1 MVDDNITQDDLETA
15 AEMFVYLHGCPGI
28 HGSTLSVEE
37 RWFEI
42 WYLFYSELF
51 RTKSPRLIIL
61 TLNRLR
67 RKSFE
72 IKEYDFKLNQKL
84 LHKVVKVLSLK
95 HENIGSLIPGNIS
108 NAKEEDQNIETSEEG
123 GYIILYCYIQ

>member
-1 MVDDNITQDDLETA
+1 MVHENITQDHLETA

-51 RTKSPRLIIL
+51 RTKSPRQIIL

-67 RKSFE
+67 RKSF
-72 IKEYDFKLNQKL
+72 KMKDYDFKLNQKL
-84 LHKVVKVLSLK
+84 LYKAVKLLSLK
-95 HENIGSLIPGNIS
+95 HENIHSLVRGRSS
-108 NAKEEDQNIETSEEG
+108 NAKEEDQKIETSEEG